1 MVSAFP
7 FLISFTM
14 TLVTDRIIHND
25 VLSITRSSDLN
36 TVDSYNQIMVFKSC
50 FLSRSFVTRIGY
62 SPRILSA
69 SILPAEPLWKPE
81 R

>member
-1 MVSAFP
+1 
-7 FLISFTM
+7 M

-25 VLSITRSSDLN
+25 VLSIISSSNLN
-36 TVDSYNQIMVFKSC
+36 TVDSYNQIMLLKSC
-50 FLSRSFVTRIGY
+50 FLSRPFDTRIGY
-62 SPRILSA
+62 SPRIMSA